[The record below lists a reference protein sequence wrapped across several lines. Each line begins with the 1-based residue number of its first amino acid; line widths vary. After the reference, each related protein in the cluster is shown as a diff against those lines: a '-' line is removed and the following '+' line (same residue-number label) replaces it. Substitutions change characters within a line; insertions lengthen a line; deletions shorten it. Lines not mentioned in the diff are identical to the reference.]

1 MITQT
6 IQEYKNKLT
15 DGIILKN
22 TEILNHKLSML
33 HDKLENEITVEDI
46 ENLNPEVRGYP
57 NYLKGTFDEN
67 GVPCNPVMADAY
79 DNIVLGLS
87 RINLIE
93 GGVRAGKDVIGLA
106 LAGDLFM
113 LHPASTFG
121 VLGISLEHAIQT
133 VFNSDGFGFFSVIP
147 HGRLTREN
155 IDGAQRVV
163 YRFKNFWGIEKKI
176 VIYGNSNKNDWEK
189 YHGFSI
195 GAWYINEG
203 INQVVRG
210 IEEADQRM
218 IQSPMPVMVIT
229 QNPEGP
235 MNSFYTQFEA
245 PRLPKLE
252 TIETIKEI
260 QEYSKN
266 VVIQVG
272 KKIDE
277 ATGKEIAIEVVGYKG
292 FEEYHYKKMHKEI
305 KKQFRAFLLQ
315 KQKPSYDT
323 LDEEE
328 QVQWN
333 NIESRLRFMY
343 EKHLRTV
350 LIKDIFDGIS
360 ENHPLADKSWKKVVH
375 YKDVRPNP
383 NGILNNVD
391 FSYYHITMEQNESLT
406 EEQKAMA
413 RYGYIKGSSI
423 YLQKIMGVRKAVD
436 SAVLDSFGED
446 NVFHEDINKFKI
458 LDTKRYIVIDFG
470 AGKASGIADY
480 ECDLDTGAVWQTREK
495 HITPEY
501 AKSIGR
507 TITDEL
513 IYDEFLKML
522 KDGKKNALVIID
534 NANLHLKNYF
544 RDRGINPLQAD
555 KRYEIRKGNEIQ
567 KSFDGVDVDKIG
579 LQLLNLG
586 FSIKMLHVH
595 NSCTVT
601 INQLSSYEYD
611 SQNEVSGKV
620 NVVKVDDEFCDTY
633 RYMVSTVLKG
643 ATRWYKDGEAIGQST
658 ILYDDEE
665 KIEKKKSSKLE
676 LQSRIQ
682 QRIAERGRSRFFG
695 NRGFG
700 LGTEREDR
708 ASAILKGDGR
718 YGVGTRGIKGGNPF
732 KN

>member
-1 MITQT
+1 MTTQ
-6 IQEYKNKLT
+6 ILNQYKNKLT
-15 DGIILKN
+15 EGIILKN
-22 TEILNHKLSML
+22 TEVLNHKLEL
-33 HDKLENEITVEDI
+33 LQNKLENEVTIEDI

-57 NYLKGTFDEN
+57 NYLPGTFDKN

-113 LHPASTFG
+113 LHPANTFG

-133 VFNSDGFGFFSVIP
+133 VFNSDGFGLFFVIP

-235 MNSFYTQFEA
+235 MNSFYQGFEK
-245 PRLPKLE
+245 PRLPQDD

-266 VVIQVG
+266 VVIPVGYKTDENG
-272 KKIDE
+272 KKIP
-277 ATGKEIAIEVVGYKG
+277 IEVIGYKG

-315 KQKPSYDT
+315 KEKPSYDT

-333 NIESRLRFMY
+333 NIESRIRFMY

-360 ENHPLADKSWKKVVH
+360 QNHPLAEKSWKKVVH
-375 YKDVRPNP
+375 YKEVHKNP
-383 NGILNNVD
+383 NGIKNNVD
-391 FSYYHITMEQNESLT
+391 FSYYHITMEDNESLT
-406 EEQKAMA
+406 DEQKAMA
-413 RYGYIKGSSI
+413 RYGYIKGSAI

-436 SAVLDSFGED
+436 SAVLDSFTDD
-446 NVFHEDINKFKI
+446 NLFDDNINKFKV

-480 ECDLDTGAVWQTREK
+480 EVDFATGTVWQTREK

-501 AKSIGR
+501 AKEIGR

-513 IYDEFLKML
+513 IWDEYLKVL

-544 RDRGINPLQAD
+544 RDRGVNPLQAD
-555 KRYEIRKGNEIQ
+555 KRYEIRKGKEIQ
-567 KSFDGVDVDKIG
+567 RSFDGVDVDKIG

-586 FSIKMLHVH
+586 FSIKRLWVHV
-595 NSCTVT
+595 SCDVSKS
-601 INQLSSYEYD
+601 QLSSYEYD
-611 SQNEVSGKV
+611 NENEVSGKINVIKV
-620 NVVKVDDEFCDTY
+620 NDEFCDTY
-633 RYMVSTVLKG
+633 RYLVSTVLKG
-643 ATRWYKDGEAIGQST
+643 ATLWYRDGEPIEQST
-658 ILYDDEE
+658 ILYDDAE
-665 KIEKKKSSKLE
+665 KSQKAK
-676 LQSRIQ
+676 QSRTSIQAKIQ
-682 QRIAERGRSRFFG
+682 QRIAERGRERFFQS
-695 NRGFG
+695 RGFG
-700 LGTEREDR
+700 FENQRHDR
-708 ASAILKGDGR
+708 ANAYLKGGKSH
-718 YGVGTRGIKGGNPF
+718 GW
-732 KN
+732 

>member
-1 MITQT
+1 MTTQ
-6 IQEYKNKLT
+6 ILSEFKGKLNE
-15 DGIILKN
+15 GIVLKN
-22 TEILNHKLSML
+22 TEILNHKLSLL
-33 HDKLENEITVEDI
+33 HDKLENEVTIEDI

-57 NYLKGTFDEN
+57 NYLPGTFDKN

-133 VFNSDGFGFFSVIP
+133 VFNSDGFGLFFVIP

-218 IQSPMPVMVIT
+218 IQSPIPVMVIT

-235 MNSFYTQFEA
+235 MNAFYTQFET
-245 PRLPKLE
+245 PRMPTLDM
-252 TIETIKEI
+252 IETIKEI

-272 KKIDE
+272 TKTDE
-277 ATGKEIAIEVVGYKG
+277 SGKEIAIEVVGYKG
-292 FEEYHYKKMHKEI
+292 FEDNHYKKMHREI
-305 KKQFRAFLLQ
+305 KKQLRAYLLQ
-315 KQKPSYDT
+315 KEKPSYDT

-333 NIESRLRFMY
+333 NIESRTRFMY

-375 YKDVRPNP
+375 YKDVHKNP

-391 FSYYHITMEQNESLT
+391 FSYYHITMEDNDSLT

-436 SAVLDSFGED
+436 SAVLDSFTDD
-446 NVFHEDINKFKI
+446 NIFDEDINKFKD

-480 ECDLDTGAVWQTREK
+480 EVDLSVGAVWQTREK
-495 HITPEY
+495 NITPEY

-522 KDGKKNALVIID
+522 KEGKKNATVIID

-544 RDRGINPLQAD
+544 RDRGIHPLQAD
-555 KRYEIRKGNEIQ
+555 KRYEIRKGKEIQ
-567 KSFDGVDVDKIG
+567 RSFDGLDIDKIG

-586 FSIKMLHVH
+586 FSIKMLWVH
-595 NSCTVT
+595 DSCTVSKR
-601 INQLSSYEYD
+601 QLSSYEYD
-611 SQNEVSGKV
+611 TQNDVTGKV
-620 NVVKVDDEFCDTY
+620 NVIKVDDEFCDTF
-633 RYMVSTVLKG
+633 RYLVSTVLKG
-643 ATRWYKDGEAIGQST
+643 ASLWYKDGEPIGQST
-658 ILYDDEE
+658 ILYDDSE
-665 KIEKKKSSKLE
+665 KSQKAKESKLSFQAR
-676 LQSRIQ
+676 LQR
-682 QRIAERGRSRFFG
+682 RIAERGRDRFFQS
-695 NRGFG
+695 RGFG
-700 LGTEREDR
+700 SENSRYER
-708 ASAILKGDGR
+708 ASSILKGGKP
-718 YGVGTRGIKGGNPF
+718 YGKG
-732 KN
+732 